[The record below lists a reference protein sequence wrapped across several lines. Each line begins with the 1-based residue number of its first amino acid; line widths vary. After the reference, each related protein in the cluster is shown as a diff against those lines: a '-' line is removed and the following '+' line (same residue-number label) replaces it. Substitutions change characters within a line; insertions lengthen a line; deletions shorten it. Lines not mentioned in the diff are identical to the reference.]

1 MILSIIIPV
10 YNVEPFVERCIRSCE
25 AQNIAKNKYEIICI
39 NDGSKDNSLKIIS
52 RIADEFPNIH
62 VFSQPNAG
70 LSAARNHGM
79 RVAKGDYYMFVD
91 SDDWIA
97 ENCLG
102 MLTDKLREERPDVLT
117 FCAANVV
124 NGVPLGIAPAWR
136 YSSIAYPQVGGG
148 LKQLIDSLQDT
159 SLLRVGAQYN
169 LDSLTLERKRI
180 SQLLRNRGYYYFRP
194 EYMEY
199 LADTTAGRR
208 QVALRLNL
216 RPNVPQ
222 AALMPYRVGDVTVRL
237 TNIKPGPAD
246 TLRLP
251 DATVIARRPL
261 KIRPRVL
268 SRALTLRPGQL
279 FTVDAQNRTQTDL
292 NKLGIFRSV
301 NLSVTPLDSLRGS
314 DTLDVEIDARFD
326 YPLEAALETDV
337 TSKSNSF
344 IGPGVTFRVSNNNLF
359 RGGEVLSVKLNGSY
373 EWQTGN
379 KNSGGRSSR
388 LNSYELGL
396 NANLDIPRLL
406 LPRSMTRRQK
416 YPGSTSFQLGVDLMN
431 RPSFFRLIAFS
442 GSAGYNFQ
450 TSPYSRHSLTVF
462 KLTYNKL
469 LHTTD
474 SFDRTMDEN
483 PAIAMSFRNQ
493 FVPSINYT
501 YTFERTYGAT
511 GNRRFY
517 WQNSVT
523 SAGNLLSGILR
534 AFGERQPQTLFGN
547 RFSQFVK
554 EVSEVKFYHRIGRR
568 NNWLATRLLVGA
580 GYAYGNSSSIPF
592 ERLFYCGG
600 STSMRGWLA
609 RTLGPGGDPK
619 RDFSDYPSQLAN
631 FKLETNLEAR
641 FPVWGILQGALF
653 FDLGNIW
660 FMNQGG
666 TEETRF
672 KIDRFYKQ
680 LGFNTGLGAR
690 FDFGFFV
697 FRLDWGIKLHNPNEP
712 AGERWIQHFRLKNT
726 TLNFGVGYPF

>member
-1 MILSIIIPV
+1 MSPQRIRNIVLPLCAVLLAASCSTTRRLGSDEVLYTGVKKILI
-10 YNVEPFVERCIRSCE
+10 EP
-25 AQNIAKNKYEIICI
+25 
-39 NDGSKDNSLKIIS
+39 
-52 RIADEFPNIH
+52 
-62 VFSQPNAG
+62 
-70 LSAARNHGM
+70 
-79 RVAKGDYYMFVD
+79 D
-91 SDDWIA
+91 S
-97 ENCLG
+97 G
-102 MLTDKLREERPDVLT
+102 VVLT
-117 FCAANVV
+117 PAAESAVKEPLSVAPNNPLYSPYLRTPLPVGLWAYNHLYTPKEKGFKYWFYKRLAKQPV
-124 NGVPLGIAPAWR
+124 LISKVQPQLRTKVAEQVLENYGYFGSRAADSLLYRKRGRKAKVRYTLGIAPAWH
-136 YSSIAYPQVGGG
+136 YSSIAYPQAVGG
-148 LKQLIDSLQDT
+148 LKQLIDSLQAT

-268 SRALTLRPGQL
+268 SRARTLRPGQL

-396 NANLDIPRLL
+396 NANLNIPRLL
-406 LPRSMTRRQK
+406 LPSFATRRSAGTVQEVRREVQMENYKNSKIGLETAQK
-416 YPGSTSFQLGVDLMN
+416 YVDILEM
-431 RPSFFRLIAFS
+431 
-442 GSAGYNFQ
+442 
-450 TSPYSRHSLTVF
+450 
-462 KLTYNKL
+462 
-469 LHTTD
+469 
-474 SFDRTMDEN
+474 
-483 PAIAMSFRNQ
+483 
-493 FVPSINYT
+493 
-501 YTFERTYGAT
+501 ER
-511 GNRRFY
+511 
-517 WQNSVT
+517 
-523 SAGNLLSGILR
+523 
-534 AFGERQPQTLFGN
+534 PQTEESLRKHLRMTLQNRAKIFSPFSPLRGYDEQLAAEKQRTERVTRRILTEEEMSALSDKLMQVTKGMTITVRYFKEDTTHPEVPAVGN
-547 RFSQFVK
+547 YLTLTGKADRIDPVFRTLQVGDTVVPFEDLV
-554 EVSEVKFYHRIGRR
+554 EVSGEGIMDID
-568 NNWLATRLLVGA
+568 
-580 GYAYGNSSSIPF
+580 AY
-592 ERLFYCGG
+592 
-600 STSMRGWLA
+600 
-609 RTLGPGGDPK
+609 LGIRK
-619 RDFSDYPSQLAN
+619 
-631 FKLETNLEAR
+631 E
-641 FPVWGILQGALF
+641 
-653 FDLGNIW
+653 
-660 FMNQGG
+660 
-666 TEETRF
+666 
-672 KIDRFYKQ
+672 
-680 LGFNTGLGAR
+680 
-690 FDFGFFV
+690 
-697 FRLDWGIKLHNPNEP
+697 
-712 AGERWIQHFRLKNT
+712 
-726 TLNFGVGYPF
+726 